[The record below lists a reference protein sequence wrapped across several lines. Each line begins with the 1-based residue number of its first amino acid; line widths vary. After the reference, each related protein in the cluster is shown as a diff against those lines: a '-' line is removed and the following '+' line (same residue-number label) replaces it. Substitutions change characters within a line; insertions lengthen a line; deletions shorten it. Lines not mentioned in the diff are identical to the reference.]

1 MSRFIHPA
9 IQVEDL
15 FLFLWLALIQPLL
28 TFALGGAAGGTQI
41 TEIGNR
47 PNLLLGLIFLL
58 ASLGAIGVLVTRSP
72 GETDPERSG
81 GVTSFAH
88 LPMIVSLGLFLVFA
102 IESFGLPGEEFALCS
117 LFAFLFLVGML
128 WSRLPIVPAAVR
140 RGLIAPMV
148 FLGGWFFT
156 GISNMVFQGV
166 TLQTLLNPP
175 DLPNTPDPRGAVM
188 TYLAL
193 TSLFVLVYYLA
204 FILAPRAIAGGAT
217 SWRGW
222 IVRFALYLVGVLLNG
237 ATRLF

>member
-1 MSRFIHPA
+1 
-9 IQVEDL
+9 
-15 FLFLWLALIQPLL
+15 
-28 TFALGGAAGGTQI
+28 
-41 TEIGNR
+41 
-47 PNLLLGLIFLL
+47 
-58 ASLGAIGVLVTRSP
+58 
-72 GETDPERSG
+72 
-81 GVTSFAH
+81 
-88 LPMIVSLGLFLVFA
+88 
-102 IESFGLPGEEFALCS
+102 
-117 LFAFLFLVGML
+117 
-128 WSRLPIVPAAVR
+128 VPSVVR

-175 DLPNTPDPRGAVM
+175 YLPNTPDPRGTVM

-204 FILAPRAIAGGAT
+204 FILAPRTIAGGGT

-222 IVRFALYLVGVLLNG
+222 VVRFALYLAGVLLNG